1 MIRRAPPTRPKLA
14 VALLVVTAAGLATKR
29 LPGVAGAWGWPVDH
43 GAGVAYVVFWILLLL
58 LLRPTLAIARL
69 AAGVLLVTCG
79 LELLQLWHPPA
90 LEALR
95 GSFLGHA
102 LIGSSFSPWDFPHYA
117 VGGLLGAALA
127 HRLGELRE
135 VDPSTA

>member
-1 MIRRAPPTRPKLA
+1 MTDRAAPKRPRLA
-14 VALLVVTAAGLATKR
+14 AAIILVTLAGLALK
-29 LPGVAGAWGWPVDH
+29 LHPGPAGGWLRDH
-43 GAGVAYVVFWILLLL
+43 GAGIAYVVFWMLLLL
-58 LLRPTLAIARL
+58 LLRPTLAIARV

-90 LEALR
+90 LEAVR

-127 HRLGELRE
+127 HRLGERRE
-135 VDPSTA
+135 ADRFTA

>member
-14 VALLVVTAAGLATKR
+14 AALVPVTAAGLAMKR
-29 LPGVAGAWGWPVDH
+29 LPGAAGGGGWPRDH
-43 GAGVAYVVFWILLLL
+43 GAGIAYVVFWILLLL
-58 LLRPTLAIARL
+58 LLHPTLAIARV

-95 GSFLGHA
+95 ASFLGHA
-102 LIGSSFSPWDFPHYA
+102 LIWRSAPPKAF
-117 VGGLLGAALA
+117 
-127 HRLGELRE
+127 E
-135 VDPSTA
+135 